1 MAETHTNP
9 VYCADSKSQPSCGNI
24 ADVISAAEQ
33 GKNVRLAYDF
43 GGSSI
48 FLTSISR
55 LEVDH
60 GSCGVVGQTPW
71 KIGRLASTGKYS
83 SPYYWF
89 ITLFDSMSTR
99 VVTRW
104 YVGKHSPKSGSSQSL
119 HTYWNVESCWDLVFL
134 HSANGEHLIGSK
146 KNLIELILQGRR
158 VRLVFGPYSMEAD
171 NVVID
176 DDNVTAQLLSQIDTP
191 TARTFTTGDAVWK
204 WVRLSSDGTYAV
216 DLYDIGSS
224 NMNARITSTIQA
236 AWVVESRVWRRVLST
251 DSIGDEIIGSK
262 LDLKQAVSAG
272 SRLRCVVLLQLT
284 STVVVTAD
292 NIQINV
298 DGNIAAQVFRL
309 ISFDANGTSNFIPF
323 WRILI
328 ITTNGE
334 MKETRWTVGEHVQ
347 RGDVVSRVRIKWFVD

>member
-104 YVGKHSPKSGSSQSL
+104 YVGKHSPKSGSSQSP
-119 HTYWNVESCWDLVFL
+119 HTYWNVESCWDLVFM

-146 KNLIELILQGRR
+146 KTLIELILQGRR

-224 NMNARITSTIQA
+224 RITSTIQA
-236 AWVVESRVWRRVLST
+236 ACVVESRVWRMVLST
-251 DSIGDEIIGSK
+251 DSIGDEIIGTK

-298 DGNIAAQVFRL
+298 
-309 ISFDANGTSNFIPF
+309 NGTSNFIPF

-334 MKETRWTVGEHVQ
+334 MKETRWTVGEHVH